1 MTSMVAWAAAVP
13 RGVAL
18 KLCAWMGMGSGS
30 VDSRRSLPRT
40 HALIGTPLPIALP
53 RRTTSGLIPQ

>member
-1 MTSMVAWAAAVP
+1 
-13 RGVAL
+13 
-18 KLCAWMGMGSGS
+18 MGMGSGS